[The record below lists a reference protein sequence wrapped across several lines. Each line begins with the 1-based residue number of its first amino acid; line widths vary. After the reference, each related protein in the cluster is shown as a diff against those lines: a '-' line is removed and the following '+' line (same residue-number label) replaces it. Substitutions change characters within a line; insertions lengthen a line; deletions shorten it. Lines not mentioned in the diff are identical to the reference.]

1 MNLSSTRTSTESI
14 IPNWFTEPYNHETV
28 DFFNDVNELING
40 TNLDL
45 IEIIFE
51 YMIGNVIG
59 KDIFDRLTD
68 NSLLY

>member
-14 IPNWFTEPYNHETV
+14 IPNWFTEPNNHETV
-28 DFFNDVNELING
+28 DFFNDINQLING
-40 TNLDL
+40 TNLEL
-45 IEIIFE
+45 TEIIFE

-68 NSLLY
+68 NNLLC